1 QDLLRRCYPPSPER
15 DLIVVDAS
23 AAVDYLLAAGAFERI
38 AARLATPAE
47 TLHAPHLLDVEVA
60 HALRRLAI
68 SRAISVVRAEE
79 ALADLGAMR
88 VRRYPHAWL
97 LPRMWQLRSNMSAF
111 DAAYVA
117 LAETLDASLV
127 TADGSSLLRCVCLY
141 YFRVCHSKFFGPL
154 NDPGYIVVFLSQ
166 EISDHRILLLI
177 EQQPHR
183 RAASCWRFAAAAPC
197 SNNSSFVR
205 IQSSISP
212 R

>member
-1 QDLLRRCYPPSPER
+1 M
-15 DLIVVDAS
+15 
-23 AAVDYLLAAGAFERI
+23 LAAGAFERI

-47 TLHAPHLLDVEVA
+47 TLHAPHLMDVEVA

-79 ALADLGAMR
+79 ALADLGEMR

-127 TADGSSLLRCVCLY
+127 TADGALARAPGHAAKIELY
-141 YFRVCHSKFFGPL
+141 R
-154 NDPGYIVVFLSQ
+154 
-166 EISDHRILLLI
+166 
-177 EQQPHR
+177 
-183 RAASCWRFAAAAPC
+183 
-197 SNNSSFVR
+197 
-205 IQSSISP
+205 
-212 R
+212 